1 MVQWALEAKQ
11 VGGTTIWQNRFFTA
25 VAIAMWQGGR
35 LWIYYLALEPT
46 VRRFW
51 PDGLISW
58 TRLVSGDWRDPLV
71 GWHILAGVSC
81 GVVVHGSLVLLRLTP
96 MFLGQGLPVPGPYAL
111 NFINDGGVFA
121 SALVRALPN
130 GLNSALFLVF
140 CFALGR
146 QLLRRDFYASVAVV
160 VLLSAVIVNEFVS
173 GGNVA
178 LQLTFMLCLSTL
190 IVIMLRAF
198 GMLASACLF
207 AVNQFL
213 DVTPLTFDFHAWYAY
228 TVLWTFAIIT
238 ALIVYGYTI
247 SRAGQPLFG
256 RALLGEHADA

>member
-1 MVQWALEAKQ
+1 
-11 VGGTTIWQNRFFTA
+11 
-25 VAIAMWQGGR
+25 
-35 LWIYYLALEPT
+35 
-46 VRRFW
+46 
-51 PDGLISW
+51 
-58 TRLVSGDWRDPLV
+58 
-71 GWHILAGVSC
+71 
-81 GVVVHGSLVLLRLTP
+81 
-96 MFLGQGLPVPGPYAL
+96 
-111 NFINDGGVFA
+111 
-121 SALVRALPN
+121 LPN

-178 LQLTFMLCLSTL
+178 LQLTFMFCLSTL

-228 TVLWTFAIIT
+228 TDLWTFAIIA